1 MTDIKTI
8 TLTRLNHNEP
18 DFPQLNA
25 MCKAL
30 QEFLQEEVEP
40 SDSAWMANLETIIA
54 FQAEDG
60 SFRLLDSYQV
70 PSDACVDFCHM
81 PTYLCTA
88 ILMKAYLTDEALIGE
103 EESLK
108 DALNACCKGKLSGHG
123 YDAFRGRIEAL
134 HVFMQAGVREF
145 LMYHRNLSRKFAG
158 MMAQIAADFQ
168 EREGKGNFHSGWD
181 EGYESEI
188 RIINHYF
195 AYSNVF
201 VYGTLM
207 HGESNHNY
215 FLREDWFV
223 SRAVISVLKKDKK
236 VFLYC

>member
-60 SFRLLDSYQV
+60 SFRLLDSYEV

-108 DALNACCKGKLSGHG
+108 DALC
-123 YDAFRGRIEAL
+123 I
-134 HVFMQAGVREF
+134 
-145 LMYHRNLSRKFAG
+145 
-158 MMAQIAADFQ
+158 
-168 EREGKGNFHSGWD
+168 
-181 EGYESEI
+181 
-188 RIINHYF
+188 
-195 AYSNVF
+195 
-201 VYGTLM
+201 
-207 HGESNHNY
+207 
-215 FLREDWFV
+215 
-223 SRAVISVLKKDKK
+223 
-236 VFLYC
+236 